1 MLRQKNGVFV
11 FLSPIFLSPIFLSG
25 GRSDDQGRGFE
36 SRWERS
42 IVSRSRSLTGKA
54 AGLYPASAGSARDP
68 SSNLGGSSGERSVS
82 RQRRLSVNQD
92 VAGSS
97 PVAHLEIVGMSSNW
111 QDGRLWIYLSRFES
125 SHPSFVPVA
134 QLEERA
140 VDGREVVGS
149 TPTGYIEFVGRW
161 CSRSTRS
168 ALNREMVGSNQ
179 IRPICSIRKIRDSI
193 FFLTGRNDEQ
203 RRIGKELAKSFRRRP
218 VERDNRVCRQAT
230 ISSGIVA

>member
-1 MLRQKNGVFV
+1 MIIVSATEGSTRQRNVRQKNGVFI
-11 FLSPIFLSPIFLSG
+11 FLSPIFLSPIFLSPIFLSPIFLSPIFLFG
-25 GRSDDQGRGFE
+25 GRSDGQGRGF
-36 SRWERS
+36 
-42 IVSRSRSLTGKA
+42 
-54 AGLYPASAGSARDP
+54 
-68 SSNLGGSSGERSVS
+68 
-82 RQRRLSVNQD
+82 
-92 VAGSS
+92 
-97 PVAHLEIVGMSSNW
+97 EIVGMSSNW

-134 QLEERA
+134 QLEERT

-168 ALNREMVGSNQ
+168 ALNREMVGSNP